1 MQRMVQQQVSLILHL
16 ERSRLTL
23 MQSMIQCMKWQGT
36 KLDMVKLSRDF
47 LTDTL
52 VKEEF
57 ENKQNDKTH
66 ELFLVGFI
74 IELFYLKNVIK
85 WKYEYQ

>member
-1 MQRMVQQQVSLILHL
+1 M
-16 ERSRLTL
+16 
-23 MQSMIQCMKWQGT
+23 
-36 KLDMVKLSRDF
+36 KLDMARHLKDF

-74 IELFYLKNVIK
+74 IEFFYLKKVK
-85 WKYEYQ
+85 KLKYEYQ